1 MSDLKVV
8 STSHT
13 RLEFKNSKNFLCLI
27 EGIKKF
33 GHLCNWELGSVSSLE
48 VKIIKEP
55 LRRQLLETKLKVVS
69 TGVHFNGGPHELSN
83 IWRLFTIIVYM
94 WTEVLNEKVCMR
106 LT

>member
-8 STSHT
+8 STSVQ
-13 RLEFKNSKNFLCLI
+13 LEFKNSINFLCLE

-33 GHLCNWELGSVSSLE
+33 GHLCYWELGSVSRLE

-69 TGVHFNGGPHELSN
+69 TGVHLRVVHMSHP
-83 IWRLFTIIVYM
+83 I
-94 WTEVLNEKVCMR
+94 
-106 LT
+106 